1 MASEPLRCSCRRHAV
16 TNLRCARCE
25 TPICP
30 DCAVVAP
37 AGMLCR
43 ECGSPKHSPLFQV
56 SAGNLALAFLVCLG
70 VSVLG
75 GWLLVGVGLGFG
87 FFALWGALLFGG
99 AVGEVALRVTGRKR
113 GLQMELLAGGTT
125 AAGMLAGWLIKAL
138 SFQPPP
144 GVPVAFPL
152 FPGSPLFYLM
162 AGVAVFAA
170 VSRIRYL

>member
-1 MASEPLRCSCRRHAV
+1 
-16 TNLRCARCE
+16 
-25 TPICP
+25 
-30 DCAVVAP
+30 
-37 AGMLCR
+37 MLCR
-43 ECGSPKHSPLFQV
+43 ECGNPKHSPLFQV

-152 FPGSPLFYLM
+152 LPGSPLFYLM

>member
-1 MASEPLRCSCRRHAV
+1 
-16 TNLRCARCE
+16 
-25 TPICP
+25 
-30 DCAVVAP
+30 
-37 AGMLCR
+37 MLCR
-43 ECGSPKHSPLFQV
+43 ECGGPKNSPLFQV
-56 SAGNLALAFLVCLG
+56 SAGSLALAFLVCLG

-87 FFALWGALLFGG
+87 FFAFWGALLFGG

-113 GLQMELLAGGTT
+113 GLQMEMLAGGTT